1 MLSTLRQRL
10 ILSHAL
16 PMLVVI
22 PVVGIALIYVLET
35 RVLIPDL
42 ARELVGNAAVITKVA
57 QDQPGVWED
66 PAQARI
72 FVETVSEQ
80 LAVRVMLLDTNGRL
94 IASSDRADAGR
105 LGQPLD
111 RPLLPTA
118 LAGEISVSTT
128 YSPSLHAEIT
138 DVWAPVLGTDQQVVG
153 IIRLSHRLASVREQF
168 LQLRY
173 LTLGVL
179 TAALLLGTVIGL
191 LLAWNMERPLRQA
204 TEAIFRLASG
214 QHLTPLSEQ
223 GPEEMRILLRA
234 FNTLVQRLH
243 ELEQARR
250 QLLANLVHELGR
262 PLGALRAAIH
272 ALRKGAVDDIAIR
285 EDLLA
290 GMDEETE
297 RLQHLLDDLAQLH
310 DQVLGTLELDR
321 HPIDLSTW
329 LSHVLAPWREAA
341 RKKELRW
348 DSRVPTDLPTLR
360 ADADRLARALGNLV
374 SNAIKYTPS
383 GGVVSVEAGA
393 DNGAIWIRV
402 SDTGPGIAP
411 EEQARIFTPFY
422 RGRQAGRFPRG
433 MGLGLTIARDLV
445 VAHGGRLEVASTPG
459 KGSHFT
465 MWVPLTP
472 ASDH

>member
-22 PVVGIALIYVLET
+22 PVVGIALIYILET

-42 ARELVGNAAVITKVA
+42 ARELVGNAALITKMA
-57 QDQPGVWED
+57 KDQSDVWD
-66 PAQARI
+66 NPAQARI
-72 FVETVSEQ
+72 FVETVGEQ
-80 LAVRVMLLDTNGRL
+80 LAARVMLVDASGRL
-94 IASSDRADAGR
+94 LASSDPADAGR

-111 RPLLPTA
+111 RTLPPSA
-118 LAGEISVSTT
+118 LAGEVSVSTA

-138 DVWAPVLGTDQQVVG
+138 DVWAPVLGTDRQVVG

-179 TAALLLGTVIGL
+179 SAALLVGTAIGL
-191 LLAWNMERPLRQA
+191 LLAWNIERPLRQA
-204 TEAIFRLASG
+204 TEAIFRLATG
-214 QHLTPLSEQ
+214 QHLTPLTEQ
-223 GPEEMRILLRA
+223 GPEEMRVLLRA
-234 FNTLVQRLH
+234 FNALVQRLH

-272 ALRKGAVDDIAIR
+272 ALRKGAFDDIAIR

-290 GMDEETE
+290 GMDEEAE

-310 DQVLGTLELDR
+310 GQILGTLELDR
-321 HPIDLSTW
+321 QPIDLSTW
-329 LSHVLAPWREAA
+329 LSHVVAPWREAA
-341 RKKELRW
+341 RKKGLRW
-348 DSRVPTDLPTLR
+348 ESKVPTDLPTLR

-383 GGVVSVEAGA
+383 GDIVSVEAGA
-393 DNGAIWIRV
+393 DHGAIWIRV
-402 SDTGPGIAP
+402 SDTGPGITP
-411 EEQARIFTPFY
+411 EEQSHIFTPFY
-422 RGRQAGRFPRG
+422 RGRQTGRFPRG
-433 MGLGLTIARDLV
+433 MGLGLTIARDIL
-445 VAHGGRLEVASTPG
+445 VAHGGRLEVESAPG
-459 KGSHFT
+459 QGSRFT

-472 ASDH
+472 A